1 MLPANL
7 NVTHCGEEHLISL
20 TTEEA
25 SQLVDA
31 CALLLLASKTTPDCQ
46 LKPEMSRV
54 LQTVFEHLSTHV
66 V

>member
-1 MLPANL
+1 M
-7 NVTHCGEEHLISL
+7 NVTHCGEEHLVSM
-20 TTEEA
+20 TTAEA

-31 CALLLLASKTTPDCQ
+31 CALLLLASKTTLDCQ
-46 LKPEMSRV
+46 LKLEMAAV

>member
-1 MLPANL
+1 M
-7 NVTHCGEEHLISL
+7 ISL
-20 TTEEA
+20 TTDEA

-46 LKPEMSRV
+46 LKPEMAQV